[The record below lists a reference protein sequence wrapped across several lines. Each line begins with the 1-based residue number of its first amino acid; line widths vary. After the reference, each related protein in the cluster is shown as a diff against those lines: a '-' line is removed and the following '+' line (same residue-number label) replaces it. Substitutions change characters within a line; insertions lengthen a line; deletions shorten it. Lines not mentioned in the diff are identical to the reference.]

1 MLAYFMSML
10 AAIRLLP
17 EERGL
22 ILMALGGAAF
32 IGWATWGLGASA
44 VGYGA
49 GLVLA
54 GVPVY
59 LAVRRRQDMALA

>member
-22 ILMALGGAAF
+22 VLLALGGAAF

-44 VGYGA
+44 VCYGL

-59 LAVRRRQDMALA
+59 LMVRGAKQAAPA